1 MKTNSSMPAA
11 VKRYL
16 HLMGGTL
23 GLIGVIFVIMKL
35 GSYAHEINLTR
46 FNMEDGFLIL
56 FLSLLYGASNIL
68 LAQAWWY
75 LLSFLGNKTTQT
87 WAIKTYG
94 ISQLAKYVPGN
105 IFHLAG
111 RQAMGMAA
119 GFKAGVL
126 VKSTL
131 WELGL
136 LTVAGTLFSLL
147 AVPLILPDVSKST
160 AIMAFIVLVI
170 GCVRV
175 MKRLLS
181 SAVGSALLRQ
191 ITFLAI
197 SGVIFIVATLIV
209 TPKIIPSAIFIPLCG
224 AYVVAWLAGLVTPGA
239 PAGAGVREMVLLFL
253 LDGLITPVDLLLV
266 VVLGRIIT
274 ILGDLFFF
282 IIALKYFNER
292 QICTKCP

>member
-1 MKTNSSMPAA
+1 MKTDISMPTL

-16 HLMGGTL
+16 HLIGGAL
-23 GLIGVIFVIMKL
+23 GLIGVIFVIIKL

-46 FNMEDGFLIL
+46 FNMTDGFLIL

-119 GFKAGVL
+119 GFTAGVL

-136 LTVAGTLFSLL
+136 LTVAGTLFGLL
-147 AVPLILPDVSKST
+147 AVPLILPDLSKST
-160 AIMAFIVLVI
+160 PIIIFIVLVI
-170 GCVRV
+170 GCICV
-175 MKRLLS
+175 MKHLLS
-181 SAVGSALLRQ
+181 SAVGSAFLRQ

-197 SGVIFIVATLIV
+197 SGFIFIVAILIV
-209 TPKIIPSAIFIPLCG
+209 APKIITSAIFIPLCG

-274 ILGDLFFF
+274 VLGDLFFF
-282 IIALKYFNER
+282 IIALKYFKAR
-292 QICTKCP
+292 QICTKSP